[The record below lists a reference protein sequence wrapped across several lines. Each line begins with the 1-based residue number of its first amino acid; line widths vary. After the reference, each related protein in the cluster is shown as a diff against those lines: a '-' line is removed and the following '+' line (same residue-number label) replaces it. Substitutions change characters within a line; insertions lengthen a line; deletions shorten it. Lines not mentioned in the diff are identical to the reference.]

1 MRATRRWAVG
11 VGVGLALVACAGNTA
26 PAGFLVTPRLAQT
39 EAYGGWVEL
48 LVTGGAR
55 VDGELIAVTADSVW
69 VLGRTAVTVVPVASV
84 RQGKLTT
91 TNAEV
96 GNIAG
101 ATGLGVVSTISNG
114 LLLIFTAPLWIIV
127 GTAAGS
133 SQSYAPERRVPPL
146 HWAELNG
153 FARFPQGLPDGVS
166 LASLRPKPTPRR

>member
-1 MRATRRWAVG
+1 MRATRPWAVG
-11 VGVGLALVACAGNTA
+11 VGLGLALVACAGNTA
-26 PAGFLVTPRLAQT
+26 PAGFLVPPRLAQT

-69 VLGRTAVTVVPVASV
+69 VLGTASVVVPVANV

-91 TNAEV
+91 VQSEV
-96 GNIAG
+96 GSVAG

-114 LLLIFTAPLWIIV
+114 ILLVFTMPLWIIV

-166 LASLRPKPTPRR
+166 LASLRAKPRRR

>member
-1 MRATRRWAVG
+1 MCATRPWAVG
-11 VGVGLALVACAGNTA
+11 VGLGLALVACAGNTA
-26 PAGFLVTPRLAQT
+26 PAGFLVPPRLAQT

-69 VLGRTAVTVVPVASV
+69 VLGTASVVVPVANV

-91 TNAEV
+91 VQSEV
-96 GNIAG
+96 GNVAG

-114 LLLIFTAPLWIIV
+114 ILLVFTMPLWIIV

-166 LASLRPKPTPRR
+166 LASLRAKPRRR

>member
-1 MRATRRWAVG
+1 MRATRPWAVG
-11 VGVGLALVACAGNTA
+11 VGLGLALVACAGNTA
-26 PAGFLVTPRLAQT
+26 PAGFLVTPRRAQT
-39 EAYGGWVEL
+39 EAYGGWAEL
-48 LVTGGAR
+48 VVSGGAR

-69 VLGRTAVTVVPVASV
+69 VLGTASVVVPVANV

-91 TNAEV
+91 VQSEV
-96 GNIAG
+96 GNVAG

-114 LLLIFTAPLWIIV
+114 ILLVFTMPLWIIV

-166 LASLRPKPTPRR
+166 LASLRAKPRRR

>member
-1 MRATRRWAVG
+1 MRATRPWAFG
-11 VGVGLALVACAGNTA
+11 AGLGFALAACAGNTA

-48 LVTGGAR
+48 LVTGGVR

-69 VLGRTAVTVVPVASV
+69 VLGTASVVVPVANV

-91 TNAEV
+91 VQSEV
-96 GNIAG
+96 GNVAG

-114 LLLIFTAPLWIIV
+114 ILLVFTMPLWIIV

-166 LASLRPKPTPRR
+166 LASLRAKPRRR

>member
-1 MRATRRWAVG
+1 MRATRPWAVG
-11 VGVGLALVACAGNTA
+11 VGLGLALVACAGNTA
-26 PAGFLVTPRLAQT
+26 PAGFLVPPRLAQT
-39 EAYGGWVEL
+39 EAYGGWVGL

-69 VLGRTAVTVVPVASV
+69 VLGTASVVVPVANV

-91 TNAEV
+91 VQSEV
-96 GNIAG
+96 GNVAG

-114 LLLIFTAPLWIIV
+114 ILLVFTMPLWIIV

-166 LASLRPKPTPRR
+166 LASLRAKPRRR

>member
-1 MRATRRWAVG
+1 MRATRPWAVG
-11 VGVGLALVACAGNTA
+11 VGLGLALVACAGNTA
-26 PAGFLVTPRLAQT
+26 PAGFLVPPRLAQT

-69 VLGRTAVTVVPVASV
+69 VLGTASVVVPVASV

-91 TNAEV
+91 VQSEV
-96 GNIAG
+96 GNVAG

-114 LLLIFTAPLWIIV
+114 ILLVFTMPLWIIV

-146 HWAELNG
+146 HWVELNG

-166 LASLRPKPTPRR
+166 LASLRAKPRRR

>member
-1 MRATRRWAVG
+1 MRATRPWAVG
-11 VGVGLALVACAGNTA
+11 VGLGLALVACAGNTA
-26 PAGFLVTPRLAQT
+26 PAGFLVPPRLAQT
-39 EAYGGWVEL
+39 EAYGGWVEM

-69 VLGRTAVTVVPVASV
+69 VLGTASVVVPVANV

-91 TNAEV
+91 VESQV
-96 GNIAG
+96 GNVAG

-114 LLLIFTAPLWIIV
+114 ILLVFTMPLWIIV

-166 LASLRPKPTPRR
+166 LASLRAKPRRR

>member
-1 MRATRRWAVG
+1 MRATRPWAVG
-11 VGVGLALVACAGNTA
+11 VGLGLALVACAGNTA

-69 VLGRTAVTVVPVASV
+69 VLGTASVVVPVANV

-91 TNAEV
+91 VQSEV
-96 GNIAG
+96 GNVAG

-114 LLLIFTAPLWIIV
+114 ILLVFTMPLWIIV

-166 LASLRPKPTPRR
+166 LASLRAKPRRR

>member
-1 MRATRRWAVG
+1 LG
-11 VGVGLALVACAGNTA
+11 TA
-26 PAGFLVTPRLAQT
+26 
-39 EAYGGWVEL
+39 
-48 LVTGGAR
+48 
-55 VDGELIAVTADSVW
+55 SV
-69 VLGRTAVTVVPVASV
+69 VVPVANV

-91 TNAEV
+91 VQSEV
-96 GNIAG
+96 GNVAG

-114 LLLIFTAPLWIIV
+114 ILLVFTMPLWIIV

-166 LASLRPKPTPRR
+166 LASLRAKPRRR

>member
-1 MRATRRWAVG
+1 MRATRPWAVG
-11 VGVGLALVACAGNTA
+11 VGLGLALVACAGNTA
-26 PAGFLVTPRLAQT
+26 PAGFLVPPRLAQT

-69 VLGRTAVTVVPVASV
+69 VLGTASVVVPVASV

-91 TNAEV
+91 VQSEV
-96 GNIAG
+96 GNVAG

-114 LLLIFTAPLWIIV
+114 ILLVFTMPLWIIV

-166 LASLRPKPTPRR
+166 LASLRAKPRRR

>member
-1 MRATRRWAVG
+1 MRATRPWAVG
-11 VGVGLALVACAGNTA
+11 VGLGLALVACAGNTA
-26 PAGFLVTPRLAQT
+26 PAGFLVPPRLAQT

-69 VLGRTAVTVVPVASV
+69 VLGTASVVVAVANV

-91 TNAEV
+91 VQSEV
-96 GNIAG
+96 GNVAG

-114 LLLIFTAPLWIIV
+114 ILLVFTMPLWIIV

-166 LASLRPKPTPRR
+166 LASLRAKPRRR

>member
-1 MRATRRWAVG
+1 MRATRPWAVG
-11 VGVGLALVACAGNTA
+11 VGLGLALVACAGNTA
-26 PAGFLVTPRLAQT
+26 PAGFLVPPRLAQT

-69 VLGRTAVTVVPVASV
+69 VLGTASVVVPVANV

-91 TNAEV
+91 VQSEV
-96 GNIAG
+96 GNVAG

-114 LLLIFTAPLWIIV
+114 ILLVFTMPLWIIV

-166 LASLRPKPTPRR
+166 LASLRAKPRRR

>member
-1 MRATRRWAVG
+1 MRATRPWAVG
-11 VGVGLALVACAGNTA
+11 VGLGLALVACAGNTA
-26 PAGFLVTPRLAQT
+26 PAGFLVPPRLAQT

-69 VLGRTAVTVVPVASV
+69 VLGTASVVVPVANV

-96 GNIAG
+96 GNVAG

-114 LLLIFTAPLWIIV
+114 ILLVFTMPLWIIV

-166 LASLRPKPTPRR
+166 LASLRAKPRRR

>member
-1 MRATRRWAVG
+1 MRATRPWAAG
-11 VGVGLALVACAGNTA
+11 VGLGLALVACAGNTA
-26 PAGFLVTPRLAQT
+26 PAGFLVPPRLAQT

-69 VLGRTAVTVVPVASV
+69 VLGTASVVVPVASV

-96 GNIAG
+96 GNVAG

-114 LLLIFTAPLWIIV
+114 ILLVFTMPLWIIV

-133 SQSYAPERRVPPL
+133 SQSYAPERRVSPL

-166 LASLRPKPTPRR
+166 LASLRAKPRRR

>member
-1 MRATRRWAVG
+1 MRATRPWAVG
-11 VGVGLALVACAGNTA
+11 VGLGLALVACAGNTA

-48 LVTGGAR
+48 LVTGGVR

-69 VLGRTAVTVVPVASV
+69 VLGTASVVVPVASV

-96 GNIAG
+96 GNVAG

-114 LLLIFTAPLWIIV
+114 ILLVFTMPLWIIV

-166 LASLRPKPTPRR
+166 LASLRAKPRRR

>member
-1 MRATRRWAVG
+1 MRATRPWAVG
-11 VGVGLALVACAGNTA
+11 VGLGLALVACAGNTA
-26 PAGFLVTPRLAQT
+26 PAGFLVPPRLAQT

-69 VLGRTAVTVVPVASV
+69 VLGTASVVVPVASV

-96 GNIAG
+96 GNVAG

-114 LLLIFTAPLWIIV
+114 ILLVFTMPLWIIV

-166 LASLRPKPTPRR
+166 LASLRAKPRRR